1 MAATVAQTRKETE
14 LERSVASPNVQKS
27 NCRFLVTT
35 GEDGKPR
42 LKLDLYH
49 QTVSYLAGKNIEF
62 EVMGGTTPQQAR
74 ALAES
79 INDKIIGI
87 VVTQS

>member
-1 MAATVAQTRKETE
+1 MEKT
-14 LERSVASPNVQKS
+14 VASPNVQKS
-27 NCRFLVTT
+27 GCRFQAST

-42 LKLDLYH
+42 IKLDLFH
-49 QTVSYLAGKNIEF
+49 QTVSCLAGMSIEF
-62 EVMGGTTPQQAR
+62 EVMGGTTPQQAKS
-74 ALAES
+74 LAES